1 MKLQPI
7 REELINNY
15 PNDNKLIQK
24 RDKSVKKH
32 QKDKKVS
39 RFIHLELINFKI
51 NNSRWINLDTF
62 LSF

>member
-1 MKLQPI
+1 MKLQRI

-39 RFIHLELINFKI
+39 RFIQLEY
-51 NNSRWINLDTF
+51 
-62 LSF
+62 